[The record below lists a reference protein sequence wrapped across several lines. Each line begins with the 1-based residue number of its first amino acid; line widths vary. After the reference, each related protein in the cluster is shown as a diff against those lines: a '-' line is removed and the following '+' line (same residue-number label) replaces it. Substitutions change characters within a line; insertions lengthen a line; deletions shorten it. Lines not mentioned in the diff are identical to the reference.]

1 MGASQST
8 TFTFASLGIT
18 NANQRALI
26 VNLAR
31 PGSENPP
38 SVTTALSPLVTSA
51 NLECS
56 HPERLQCKRRAL
68 EQHTTAAGQTLNQF
82 QGGVG
87 GSGLVFGPHRPSR
100 LR

>member
-1 MGASQST
+1 M

-51 NLECS
+51 NL
-56 HPERLQCKRRAL
+56 AN
-68 EQHTTAAGQTLNQF
+68 AVTLNVCSASGALWSSTPRLPVRRSTNSREVSADLALF
-82 QGGVG
+82 
-87 GSGLVFGPHRPSR
+87 SGLHRPSR
-100 LR
+100 LS